1 MNSYIFKEEEEKKK
15 RERGYITRH
24 PNLATPDNKIKVKER
39 ERKVLI
45 SFRSVCYTK
54 EESKDDCLTIKHVF

>member
-1 MNSYIFKEEEEKKK
+1 MNSYIFKEEEEEKK

-39 ERKVLI
+39 ERERFLSHSDPFATQKKSQKMIV
-45 SFRSVCYTK
+45 
-54 EESKDDCLTIKHVF
+54 